1 MPKQREL
8 DQCYMQVAIAH
19 SKLSKAKRKQV
30 GSCLVTKQSVLLCG
44 YNGTPSGWDN
54 TCEYNDVTSD
64 YTLHSELNSL
74 MKSAKEGISVVDSVL
89 YVTLSPCTRC
99 CAMIAQAGIREVVYL
114 EEYRDKTGLYELMKH
129 GIIVRKIILDPAN

>member
-1 MPKQREL
+1 MPTQKEL
-8 DQCYMQVAIAH
+8 DQCYMKIALEM

-30 GSCLVTKQSVLLCG
+30 GSVILTKQGSLLVGC
-44 YNGTPSGWDN
+44 NGTPSGWDN
-54 TCEYNDVTSD
+54 TCEYNDITSD

-74 MKSAKEGISVVDSVL
+74 MKAAKDGISVVDSIL
-89 YVTLSPCTRC
+89 YVSLSPCTRC

-129 GIIVRKIILDPAN
+129 GIIVRKMILEEN